1 MKQSMKKA
9 ALVLMLALAVLL
21 VPQWSNTAL
30 AVTTPSD
37 ITTGSDLPPA
47 PPLPTPPAKGEVVI
61 SGAKTVRGGEK
72 LTFSVTIDGKTVPN
86 SDLEWTLYPAD
97 ASLATIKSGV
107 ITTKRVT
114 YTHYVQVSAA
124 LKSDPSRYAN
134 FRLCIAPGVKKI
146 TVSAPTTYVDLSGSK
161 TLQLKATCDPE
172 DAIADVT
179 WSSSSSK
186 IATVD
191 ASGLV
196 TARKTGKV
204 TITATAKDGSKVKGS
219 ITLRVVS
226 GVTGLTIEG
235 AGSVAAG
242 KSITLKAVM
251 MPADATEK
259 GVVWSVDCDKSI
271 ASISQSGKL
280 TTKKVSGITTITVTA
295 VSKQN
300 SAIRATHT
308 VTIRPVTTGLAIS
321 APRLTIDLASPTLQ
335 LTAKC
340 IPEDAS
346 QQVAWST
353 SNKRIATVDA
363 NGLVT
368 AKKVGKV
375 TITAKA
381 TDGSG
386 RSAKITLT
394 VGSAVGTLEIR
405 GASAVAQGKT
415 ITLNAVITPAT
426 ATNQKVIW
434 SVDCGKD
441 IATIDRHGRLKAG
454 KGFTAPVTIMVTA
467 VSAENS
473 AITATRTVQILPPVT
488 TVAISAPRNY
498 IDVDGEDKT
507 LQLTAR
513 VLPEDAAQ
521 SVTWSTSN
529 KRIAT
534 VDANGVVTAL
544 KAGTV
549 TITATATDGTGVRA
563 KFTVKVQKTV
573 KSLTISGAEKLGGG
587 QSTTIKATILPKD
600 AANQKVIYSL
610 NCPASVAT
618 ISTSGVL
625 TTKNVT
631 EITTVTVNAVSA
643 ENSTISATWTLV
655 IYPKTTKLT
664 LTAASSWINVGASAQ
679 LHVSATPETAQMPVR
694 WRSSNTRV
702 ATVDANGVV
711 RGLKAGTATITVRT
725 TDGSNKRASVRVTVG
740 IPATGVV
747 ITGNRIVR
755 AGATLRLM
763 ATVQPANATVKRV
776 TWAVNCPASVATI
789 SGDGKLRVSAN
800 AETQIVLVTATVNDG
815 QRVSAAYP
823 VYIQGKAPVPPT
835 PTTPDAPEK

>member
-47 PPLPTPPAKGEVVI
+47 PPLPTPPAEGEVVI

-107 ITTKRVT
+107 ITTKRVA

-204 TITATAKDGSKVKGS
+204 TITATAKDGSKVRGR

-251 MPADATEK
+251 TPADATEK

-271 ASISQSGKL
+271 AAISQSGKL

-381 TDGSG
+381 
-386 RSAKITLT
+386 R
-394 VGSAVGTLEIR
+394 
-405 GASAVAQGKT
+405 
-415 ITLNAVITPAT
+415 
-426 ATNQKVIW
+426 
-434 SVDCGKD
+434 
-441 IATIDRHGRLKAG
+441 
-454 KGFTAPVTIMVTA
+454 M
-467 VSAENS
+467 
-473 AITATRTVQILPPVT
+473 
-488 TVAISAPRNY
+488 
-498 IDVDGEDKT
+498 
-507 LQLTAR
+507 
-513 VLPEDAAQ
+513 
-521 SVTWSTSN
+521 
-529 KRIAT
+529 
-534 VDANGVVTAL
+534 
-544 KAGTV
+544 
-549 TITATATDGTGVRA
+549 VRA
-563 KFTVKVQKTV
+563 ARR
-573 KSLTISGAEKLGGG
+573 KS
-587 QSTTIKATILPKD
+587 P
-600 AANQKVIYSL
+600 
-610 NCPASVAT
+610 
-618 ISTSGVL
+618 
-625 TTKNVT
+625 
-631 EITTVTVNAVSA
+631 
-643 ENSTISATWTLV
+643 
-655 IYPKTTKLT
+655 
-664 LTAASSWINVGASAQ
+664 
-679 LHVSATPETAQMPVR
+679 
-694 WRSSNTRV
+694 
-702 ATVDANGVV
+702 
-711 RGLKAGTATITVRT
+711 
-725 TDGSNKRASVRVTVG
+725 
-740 IPATGVV
+740 
-747 ITGNRIVR
+747 
-755 AGATLRLM
+755 
-763 ATVQPANATVKRV
+763 
-776 TWAVNCPASVATI
+776 
-789 SGDGKLRVSAN
+789 
-800 AETQIVLVTATVNDG
+800 
-815 QRVSAAYP
+815 
-823 VYIQGKAPVPPT
+823 
-835 PTTPDAPEK
+835 

>member
-1 MKQSMKKA
+1 MHCA
-9 ALVLMLALAVLL
+9 
-21 VPQWSNTAL
+21 
-30 AVTTPSD
+30 
-37 ITTGSDLPPA
+37 
-47 PPLPTPPAKGEVVI
+47 E
-61 SGAKTVRGGEK
+61 RE
-72 LTFSVTIDGKTVPN
+72 
-86 SDLEWTLYPAD
+86 
-97 ASLATIKSGV
+97 
-107 ITTKRVT
+107 
-114 YTHYVQVSAA
+114 
-124 LKSDPSRYAN
+124 
-134 FRLCIAPGVKKI
+134 KI

-204 TITATAKDGSKVKGS
+204 TITATAKDGSKVKGR

-271 ASISQSGKL
+271 AAISQSGKL
-280 TTKKVSGITTITVTA
+280 TTEKISAITTITVTA

-346 QQVAWST
+346 QQVA
-353 SNKRIATVDA
+353 
-363 NGLVT
+363 
-368 AKKVGKV
+368 
-375 TITAKA
+375 
-381 TDGSG
+381 
-386 RSAKITLT
+386 
-394 VGSAVGTLEIR
+394 
-405 GASAVAQGKT
+405 
-415 ITLNAVITPAT
+415 
-426 ATNQKVIW
+426 
-434 SVDCGKD
+434 
-441 IATIDRHGRLKAG
+441 
-454 KGFTAPVTIMVTA
+454 
-467 VSAENS
+467 
-473 AITATRTVQILPPVT
+473 
-488 TVAISAPRNY
+488 
-498 IDVDGEDKT
+498 
-507 LQLTAR
+507 
-513 VLPEDAAQ
+513 
-521 SVTWSTSN
+521 WSTSN

-664 LTAASSWINVGASAQ
+664 LTAASSWINVGASVQ
-679 LHVSATPETAQMPVR
+679 LHVSATPETAQMPIR

-725 TDGSNKRASVRVTVG
+725 TDGSNKRASLRVTVG

-763 ATVQPANATVKRV
+763 ATVQPSNATVKRV
-776 TWAVNCPASVATI
+776 TWAVNCPANVATI

>member
-107 ITTKRVT
+107 ITTKRVA

-172 DAIADVT
+172 DAITDVT

-204 TITATAKDGSKVKGS
+204 TITATAKDGSKVKGR

-242 KSITLKAVM
+242 KSITLRAVM

-280 TTKKVSGITTITVTA
+280 TTKKISAITTITVTA

-363 NGLVT
+363 NG
-368 AKKVGKV
+368 
-375 TITAKA
+375 
-381 TDGSG
+381 
-386 RSAKITLT
+386 
-394 VGSAVGTLEIR
+394 
-405 GASAVAQGKT
+405 
-415 ITLNAVITPAT
+415 
-426 ATNQKVIW
+426 
-434 SVDCGKD
+434 
-441 IATIDRHGRLKAG
+441 
-454 KGFTAPVTIMVTA
+454 
-467 VSAENS
+467 
-473 AITATRTVQILPPVT
+473 
-488 TVAISAPRNY
+488 
-498 IDVDGEDKT
+498 
-507 LQLTAR
+507 
-513 VLPEDAAQ
+513 
-521 SVTWSTSN
+521 
-529 KRIAT
+529 
-534 VDANGVVTAL
+534 VVTAL

-573 KSLTISGAEKLGGG
+573 KSLTISGAAKLGGG

-600 AANQKVIYSL
+600 AANQKIIYSL

-625 TTKNVT
+625 TTKNVA

-664 LTAASSWINVGASAQ
+664 LTAASSWINVGASVQ
-679 LHVSATPETAQMPVR
+679 LHVSATPETAQMPIR

-789 SGDGKLRVSAN
+789 FGDGKLRVSAN

-823 VYIQGKAPVPPT
+823 VYIQGKAPVLPT

>member
-9 ALVLMLALAVLL
+9 ALVLMLVLAVLL

-72 LTFSVTIDGKTVPN
+72 LTFSVTIDGKNVPN

-107 ITTKRVT
+107 ITTKRVA

-172 DAIADVT
+172 DAITDVT

-204 TITATAKDGSKVKGS
+204 TITATAKDGSKGKGS
-219 ITLRVVS
+219 INLRVVS

-259 GVVWSVDCDKSI
+259 SVVWSVDCDKSI

-280 TTKKVSGITTITVTA
+280 TTKKISAITAITVTA

-321 APRLTIDLASPTLQ
+321 APRMTIDRASPTLQ

-363 NGLVT
+363 NG
-368 AKKVGKV
+368 
-375 TITAKA
+375 
-381 TDGSG
+381 
-386 RSAKITLT
+386 
-394 VGSAVGTLEIR
+394 
-405 GASAVAQGKT
+405 
-415 ITLNAVITPAT
+415 
-426 ATNQKVIW
+426 
-434 SVDCGKD
+434 
-441 IATIDRHGRLKAG
+441 
-454 KGFTAPVTIMVTA
+454 
-467 VSAENS
+467 
-473 AITATRTVQILPPVT
+473 
-488 TVAISAPRNY
+488 
-498 IDVDGEDKT
+498 
-507 LQLTAR
+507 
-513 VLPEDAAQ
+513 
-521 SVTWSTSN
+521 
-529 KRIAT
+529 
-534 VDANGVVTAL
+534 VVTAR

-587 QSTTIKATILPKD
+587 QSTTIKETNLPKD

-664 LTAASSWINVGASAQ
+664 LTAASSWVNVGASVQ
-679 LHVSATPETAQMPVR
+679 LHVSATPETAQMPIR

>member
-72 LTFSVTIDGKTVPN
+72 LTFSVTIDGKNVPN

-107 ITTKRVT
+107 ITTKRVA

-172 DAIADVT
+172 DAITDVT

-219 ITLRVVS
+219 INLRVVS

-235 AGSVAAG
+235 ASSVAAG

-259 GVVWSVDCDKSI
+259 SVVWSVDCDKSI

-280 TTKKVSGITTITVTA
+280 TTKKISAITTITVTA

-363 NGLVT
+363 NG
-368 AKKVGKV
+368 
-375 TITAKA
+375 
-381 TDGSG
+381 
-386 RSAKITLT
+386 
-394 VGSAVGTLEIR
+394 
-405 GASAVAQGKT
+405 
-415 ITLNAVITPAT
+415 
-426 ATNQKVIW
+426 
-434 SVDCGKD
+434 
-441 IATIDRHGRLKAG
+441 
-454 KGFTAPVTIMVTA
+454 
-467 VSAENS
+467 
-473 AITATRTVQILPPVT
+473 
-488 TVAISAPRNY
+488 
-498 IDVDGEDKT
+498 
-507 LQLTAR
+507 
-513 VLPEDAAQ
+513 
-521 SVTWSTSN
+521 
-529 KRIAT
+529 
-534 VDANGVVTAL
+534 VVTAL

-573 KSLTISGAEKLGGG
+573 KSLTISGAAKLGGG

-664 LTAASSWINVGASAQ
+664 LTAASSWINVGASVQ
-679 LHVSATPETAQMPVR
+679 LHVSATPETAQMPIR

-725 TDGSNKRASVRVTVG
+725 TDGSNKRASLRVTVG

-800 AETQIVLVTATVNDG
+800 AETQIILVTATVNDG

-835 PTTPDAPEK
+835 PTTPEAPEK

>member
-107 ITTKRVT
+107 ITTKRVA
-114 YTHYVQVSAA
+114 YTHYVQVSAV

-204 TITATAKDGSKVKGS
+204 TITATAKDGSKVRGR

-251 MPADATEK
+251 TPADATEK

-280 TTKKVSGITTITVTA
+280 TTKKISAITTITVTA

-363 NGLVT
+363 NG
-368 AKKVGKV
+368 
-375 TITAKA
+375 
-381 TDGSG
+381 
-386 RSAKITLT
+386 
-394 VGSAVGTLEIR
+394 
-405 GASAVAQGKT
+405 
-415 ITLNAVITPAT
+415 
-426 ATNQKVIW
+426 
-434 SVDCGKD
+434 
-441 IATIDRHGRLKAG
+441 
-454 KGFTAPVTIMVTA
+454 
-467 VSAENS
+467 
-473 AITATRTVQILPPVT
+473 
-488 TVAISAPRNY
+488 
-498 IDVDGEDKT
+498 
-507 LQLTAR
+507 
-513 VLPEDAAQ
+513 
-521 SVTWSTSN
+521 
-529 KRIAT
+529 
-534 VDANGVVTAL
+534 VVTAL

-573 KSLTISGAEKLGGG
+573 KSLTISGAAKLGGG

-664 LTAASSWINVGASAQ
+664 LTAASSWINVGASVQ
-679 LHVSATPETAQMPVR
+679 LHVSATPETAQMPIR

-725 TDGSNKRASVRVTVG
+725 TDGSNKRASLRVTVG

-763 ATVQPANATVKRV
+763 ATVQPTNATVKRV

>member
-107 ITTKRVT
+107 ITTKRVA

-172 DAIADVT
+172 DAITDVT

-204 TITATAKDGSKVKGS
+204 TITATAKDGSKVKGR

-235 AGSVAAG
+235 ASSVAAG

-280 TTKKVSGITTITVTA
+280 TTKKVSGITNITVTA

-346 QQVAWST
+346 QQ
-353 SNKRIATVDA
+353 
-363 NGLVT
+363 
-368 AKKVGKV
+368 
-375 TITAKA
+375 
-381 TDGSG
+381 
-386 RSAKITLT
+386 
-394 VGSAVGTLEIR
+394 
-405 GASAVAQGKT
+405 
-415 ITLNAVITPAT
+415 
-426 ATNQKVIW
+426 
-434 SVDCGKD
+434 
-441 IATIDRHGRLKAG
+441 
-454 KGFTAPVTIMVTA
+454 
-467 VSAENS
+467 
-473 AITATRTVQILPPVT
+473 
-488 TVAISAPRNY
+488 
-498 IDVDGEDKT
+498 
-507 LQLTAR
+507 
-513 VLPEDAAQ
+513 
-521 SVTWSTSN
+521 VTWSTSN

-664 LTAASSWINVGASAQ
+664 LTAASSWVNVGASVQ

-763 ATVQPANATVKRV
+763 TTVQPANATVKRV

-823 VYIQGKAPVPPT
+823 VYIQGKAPVLPT
-835 PTTPDAPEK
+835 PTIPDAPEK

>member
-9 ALVLMLALAVLL
+9 ALVLMLMLAVLL
-21 VPQWSNTAL
+21 VPQGIGNTAL
-30 AVTTPSD
+30 AVATPSD

-47 PPLPTPPAKGEVVI
+47 PPLPTPPAEGEVVI
-61 SGAKTVRGGEK
+61 SSAKTVRGGEK

-86 SDLEWTLYPAD
+86 SDFEWTLYPVD
-97 ASLATIKSGV
+97 ASLATIKNGV

-134 FRLCIAPGVKKI
+134 FRLGIAPGVKKI

-161 TLQLKATCDPE
+161 TLQLTAVCDPE

-179 WSSSSSK
+179 WSSSNSK

-191 ASGLV
+191 ANGLV
-196 TARKTGKV
+196 TAFKTGKV
-204 TITATAKDGSKVKGS
+204 TITATAKDGSKVKGK
-219 ITLRVVS
+219 ITLNVVS

-235 AGSVAAG
+235 ASSVAAG

-251 MPADATEK
+251 TPADATEK

-271 ASISQSGKL
+271 ATISQSGKL

-308 VTIRPVTTGLAIS
+308 VTIRPVTTGMAIS
-321 APRLTIDLASPTLQ
+321 APRLTIDLAAPTLQ

-340 IPEDAS
+340 TPEDAS
-346 QQVAWST
+346 QQVTWSS
-353 SNKRIATVDA
+353 SNTRIATVDA

-434 SVDCGKD
+434 SVDCAKD
-441 IATIDRHGRLKAG
+441 IATIDQQGRLKAG
-454 KGFTAPVTIMVTA
+454 KNFTAPVTITVTA

-473 AITATRTVQILPPVT
+473 AISATHTVQILAPVT
-488 TVAISAPRNY
+488 TISISAPKNY

-513 VLPEDAAQ
+513 VLPEEAAQ

-529 KRIAT
+529 RSIAT
-534 VDANGVVTAL
+534 VDANGLVTAL

-573 KSLTISGAEKLGGG
+573 KSLTISGAAQLGGG
-587 QSTTIKATILPKD
+587 QSTTIKAAILPKD
-600 AANQKVIYSL
+600 AANQKVIYSV

-618 ISTSGVL
+618 ISASGVL

-643 ENSTISATWTLV
+643 ENSAISATWTV
-655 IYPKTTKLT
+655 IIYPKTTKLT
-664 LTAASSWINVGASAQ
+664 LAAPSTWLNVGAAMQ
-679 LHVSATPETAQMPVR
+679 LRAAVEPETAQMPLR
-694 WRSSNTRV
+694 WSSSNTRI

-711 RGLKAGTATITVRT
+711 RGVTAGTVTITVRT
-725 TDGSNKRASVRVTVG
+725 TDGSNKRASVRLTVG
-740 IPATGVV
+740 IPATDVV
-747 ITGNRIVR
+747 ITGNRIVK
-755 AGATLRLM
+755 AGATLRLT

-776 TWAVNCPASVATI
+776 TWLVNCPASVATI
-789 SGDGKLRVSAN
+789 SADGRLRVSAN
-800 AETQIVLVTATVNDG
+800 AETQIILVAAVVNDG
-815 QRVSAAYP
+815 QQASAVYP
-823 VYIQGKAPVPPT
+823 VYIQGKTPTPPT
-835 PTTPDAPEK
+835 TNPDGPEK

>member
-9 ALVLMLALAVLL
+9 ALVLMLALVVLL

-107 ITTKRVT
+107 ITTKRVA

-321 APRLTIDLASPTLQ
+321 APR
-335 LTAKC
+335 
-340 IPEDAS
+340 
-346 QQVAWST
+346 
-353 SNKRIATVDA
+353 
-363 NGLVT
+363 
-368 AKKVGKV
+368 
-375 TITAKA
+375 
-381 TDGSG
+381 
-386 RSAKITLT
+386 
-394 VGSAVGTLEIR
+394 
-405 GASAVAQGKT
+405 
-415 ITLNAVITPAT
+415 
-426 ATNQKVIW
+426 
-434 SVDCGKD
+434 
-441 IATIDRHGRLKAG
+441 
-454 KGFTAPVTIMVTA
+454 
-467 VSAENS
+467 
-473 AITATRTVQILPPVT
+473 
-488 TVAISAPRNY
+488 NY

-573 KSLTISGAEKLGGG
+573 KSLTISGAAKLGGG

-664 LTAASSWINVGASAQ
+664 LTAASSWINVGASVQ

-711 RGLKAGTATITVRT
+711 RGLKAGTATITART

-823 VYIQGKAPVPPT
+823 VYIQGKAPVLPT

>member
-107 ITTKRVT
+107 ITTKRVA

-204 TITATAKDGSKVKGS
+204 TITATAKDGSKVKGR

-346 QQVAWST
+346 QQV
-353 SNKRIATVDA
+353 
-363 NGLVT
+363 
-368 AKKVGKV
+368 
-375 TITAKA
+375 
-381 TDGSG
+381 
-386 RSAKITLT
+386 
-394 VGSAVGTLEIR
+394 
-405 GASAVAQGKT
+405 
-415 ITLNAVITPAT
+415 
-426 ATNQKVIW
+426 
-434 SVDCGKD
+434 
-441 IATIDRHGRLKAG
+441 
-454 KGFTAPVTIMVTA
+454 
-467 VSAENS
+467 
-473 AITATRTVQILPPVT
+473 
-488 TVAISAPRNY
+488 
-498 IDVDGEDKT
+498 
-507 LQLTAR
+507 
-513 VLPEDAAQ
+513 
-521 SVTWSTSN
+521 TWSTSN

-610 NCPASVAT
+610 NCPPSVAT

-664 LTAASSWINVGASAQ
+664 LTAASSWINVGASVQ
-679 LHVSATPETAQMPVR
+679 LHVSATPETAQMPIR

-725 TDGSNKRASVRVTVG
+725 TDGSNKRASLRVTVG

-800 AETQIVLVTATVNDG
+800 AETQIILVTATVNDG
-815 QRVSAAYP
+815 QRVSTAYP
-823 VYIQGKAPVPPT
+823 VYIQGKAPVLPT

>member
-9 ALVLMLALAVLL
+9 ALVLMLALVVLL

-107 ITTKRVT
+107 ITTKRVA

-191 ASGLV
+191 ANGLV

-204 TITATAKDGSKVKGS
+204 TITATAKDGSKVKGR

-271 ASISQSGKL
+271 AAISQSGKL
-280 TTKKVSGITTITVTA
+280 TTEKISAITTITVTA

-363 NGLVT
+363 NG
-368 AKKVGKV
+368 
-375 TITAKA
+375 
-381 TDGSG
+381 
-386 RSAKITLT
+386 
-394 VGSAVGTLEIR
+394 
-405 GASAVAQGKT
+405 
-415 ITLNAVITPAT
+415 
-426 ATNQKVIW
+426 
-434 SVDCGKD
+434 
-441 IATIDRHGRLKAG
+441 
-454 KGFTAPVTIMVTA
+454 
-467 VSAENS
+467 
-473 AITATRTVQILPPVT
+473 
-488 TVAISAPRNY
+488 
-498 IDVDGEDKT
+498 
-507 LQLTAR
+507 
-513 VLPEDAAQ
+513 
-521 SVTWSTSN
+521 
-529 KRIAT
+529 
-534 VDANGVVTAL
+534 VVTAL

-573 KSLTISGAEKLGGG
+573 KSLTISGAAKLGGG

-664 LTAASSWINVGASAQ
+664 LTAASSWINVGASVQ
-679 LHVSATPETAQMPVR
+679 LHVSATPETAQMPIR

-711 RGLKAGTATITVRT
+711 RGLKAGTATITART

-800 AETQIVLVTATVNDG
+800 AETQIILVTATVNDG

-835 PTTPDAPEK
+835 PTTPEAPEK

>member
-107 ITTKRVT
+107 ITTKRVA

-346 QQVAWST
+346 QQV
-353 SNKRIATVDA
+353 
-363 NGLVT
+363 
-368 AKKVGKV
+368 
-375 TITAKA
+375 
-381 TDGSG
+381 
-386 RSAKITLT
+386 
-394 VGSAVGTLEIR
+394 
-405 GASAVAQGKT
+405 
-415 ITLNAVITPAT
+415 
-426 ATNQKVIW
+426 
-434 SVDCGKD
+434 
-441 IATIDRHGRLKAG
+441 
-454 KGFTAPVTIMVTA
+454 
-467 VSAENS
+467 
-473 AITATRTVQILPPVT
+473 
-488 TVAISAPRNY
+488 
-498 IDVDGEDKT
+498 
-507 LQLTAR
+507 
-513 VLPEDAAQ
+513 
-521 SVTWSTSN
+521 TWSTSN

-573 KSLTISGAEKLGGG
+573 KSLTISGAAKLGGG

-631 EITTVTVNAVSA
+631 EITTVAVNAVSA

-664 LTAASSWINVGASAQ
+664 LTAASSWINVGASVQ
-679 LHVSATPETAQMPVR
+679 LHVSATPETAQMPIR

-725 TDGSNKRASVRVTVG
+725 TDGSNKRASLRVTVG

>member
-107 ITTKRVT
+107 ITTKRVA

-204 TITATAKDGSKVKGS
+204 TITATAKDGSKVRGR

-251 MPADATEK
+251 TPADATEK

-280 TTKKVSGITTITVTA
+280 TTKKISAITTITVTA

-368 AKKVGKV
+368 AKKVGK
-375 TITAKA
+375 
-381 TDGSG
+381 
-386 RSAKITLT
+386 
-394 VGSAVGTLEIR
+394 
-405 GASAVAQGKT
+405 
-415 ITLNAVITPAT
+415 
-426 ATNQKVIW
+426 
-434 SVDCGKD
+434 
-441 IATIDRHGRLKAG
+441 
-454 KGFTAPVTIMVTA
+454 
-467 VSAENS
+467 
-473 AITATRTVQILPPVT
+473 
-488 TVAISAPRNY
+488 
-498 IDVDGEDKT
+498 
-507 LQLTAR
+507 
-513 VLPEDAAQ
+513 
-521 SVTWSTSN
+521 
-529 KRIAT
+529 
-534 VDANGVVTAL
+534 
-544 KAGTV
+544 V

-664 LTAASSWINVGASAQ
+664 LTAASSWINVGASVQ
-679 LHVSATPETAQMPVR
+679 LHVSATPETAQMPIR

-725 TDGSNKRASVRVTVG
+725 TDGSNKRASLRVTVG

>member
-107 ITTKRVT
+107 ITTKRVA

-204 TITATAKDGSKVKGS
+204 TITATAKDGSKVKGR

-251 MPADATEK
+251 TPADATEK

-280 TTKKVSGITTITVTA
+280 TTKKISAITTITVTA

-363 NGLVT
+363 NG
-368 AKKVGKV
+368 
-375 TITAKA
+375 
-381 TDGSG
+381 
-386 RSAKITLT
+386 
-394 VGSAVGTLEIR
+394 
-405 GASAVAQGKT
+405 
-415 ITLNAVITPAT
+415 
-426 ATNQKVIW
+426 
-434 SVDCGKD
+434 
-441 IATIDRHGRLKAG
+441 
-454 KGFTAPVTIMVTA
+454 
-467 VSAENS
+467 
-473 AITATRTVQILPPVT
+473 
-488 TVAISAPRNY
+488 
-498 IDVDGEDKT
+498 
-507 LQLTAR
+507 
-513 VLPEDAAQ
+513 
-521 SVTWSTSN
+521 
-529 KRIAT
+529 
-534 VDANGVVTAL
+534 VVTAL

-573 KSLTISGAEKLGGG
+573 KSLTISGAAKLGGG

-679 LHVSATPETAQMPVR
+679 LHVSATPETAQMPIR

-711 RGLKAGTATITVRT
+711 RGLKAGTATITART

-835 PTTPDAPEK
+835 PTPPDAPEK

>member
-72 LTFSVTIDGKTVPN
+72 LTFSVTIDGKAVPN

-107 ITTKRVT
+107 ITTKRVA

-179 WSSSSSK
+179 WSTSSSK

-204 TITATAKDGSKVKGS
+204 TITATAKDGSKVRGR

-251 MPADATEK
+251 TPADATEK

-280 TTKKVSGITTITVTA
+280 TTKKISAITTITVTA

-363 NGLVT
+363 NG
-368 AKKVGKV
+368 
-375 TITAKA
+375 
-381 TDGSG
+381 
-386 RSAKITLT
+386 
-394 VGSAVGTLEIR
+394 
-405 GASAVAQGKT
+405 
-415 ITLNAVITPAT
+415 
-426 ATNQKVIW
+426 
-434 SVDCGKD
+434 
-441 IATIDRHGRLKAG
+441 
-454 KGFTAPVTIMVTA
+454 
-467 VSAENS
+467 
-473 AITATRTVQILPPVT
+473 
-488 TVAISAPRNY
+488 
-498 IDVDGEDKT
+498 
-507 LQLTAR
+507 
-513 VLPEDAAQ
+513 
-521 SVTWSTSN
+521 
-529 KRIAT
+529 
-534 VDANGVVTAL
+534 VVTAL

-573 KSLTISGAEKLGGG
+573 KSLTISGAAKLGGG

-664 LTAASSWINVGASAQ
+664 LTAASSWVNVGASVQ
-679 LHVSATPETAQMPVR
+679 LHVSATPETAQMPIR

-711 RGLKAGTATITVRT
+711 RGLKAGTATITART
-725 TDGSNKRASVRVTVG
+725 TDGSNKRASLRVTVG

-776 TWAVNCPASVATI
+776 TWAVNCPANVATI

-823 VYIQGKAPVPPT
+823 VYIQGKAPVLPT

>member
-72 LTFSVTIDGKTVPN
+72 LTFSVTIDGKNVPN

-107 ITTKRVT
+107 ITTKRVA

-172 DAIADVT
+172 DAITDVT

-219 ITLRVVS
+219 INLRVVS

-235 AGSVAAG
+235 ASSVAAG

-259 GVVWSVDCDKSI
+259 SVVWSVDCDKSI

-280 TTKKVSGITTITVTA
+280 TTKKISAITTITVTA

-454 KGFTAPVTIMVTA
+454 KGFTAPVTITVTA

-631 EITTVTVNAVSA
+631 EITNFRNVDACHLPQDDETHLDGSQQLGQR
-643 ENSTISATWTLV
+643 WR
-655 IYPKTTKLT
+655 
-664 LTAASSWINVGASAQ
+664 VGAAAC
-679 LHVSATPETAQMPVR
+679 VG
-694 WRSSNTRV
+694 NTRNG
-702 ATVDANGVV
+702 ADAHPLAQQQHP
-711 RGLKAGTATITVRT
+711 RC
-725 TDGSNKRASVRVTVG
+725 DGGCKRRCARPEGRHSDDYR
-740 IPATGVV
+740 PHDRRLEQA
-747 ITGNRIVR
+747 RVR
-755 AGATLRLM
+755 ARDGRH
-763 ATVQPANATVKRV
+763 
-776 TWAVNCPASVATI
+776 
-789 SGDGKLRVSAN
+789 SGDGRGDYR
-800 AETQIVLVTATVNDG
+800 QPHRPRG
-815 QRVSAAYP
+815 C
-823 VYIQGKAPVPPT
+823 
-835 PTTPDAPEK
+835 DAPADGDGAARERHGEACDVGGQLPRERCDDFWRREAARVRKRGNTNCPRHRDGE

>member
-107 ITTKRVT
+107 ITTKRVA

-204 TITATAKDGSKVKGS
+204 TITATAKDGSKVRGR

-251 MPADATEK
+251 TPADATEK

-280 TTKKVSGITTITVTA
+280 TTKKISAITTITVTA

-363 NGLVT
+363 NG
-368 AKKVGKV
+368 
-375 TITAKA
+375 
-381 TDGSG
+381 
-386 RSAKITLT
+386 
-394 VGSAVGTLEIR
+394 
-405 GASAVAQGKT
+405 
-415 ITLNAVITPAT
+415 
-426 ATNQKVIW
+426 
-434 SVDCGKD
+434 
-441 IATIDRHGRLKAG
+441 
-454 KGFTAPVTIMVTA
+454 
-467 VSAENS
+467 
-473 AITATRTVQILPPVT
+473 
-488 TVAISAPRNY
+488 
-498 IDVDGEDKT
+498 
-507 LQLTAR
+507 
-513 VLPEDAAQ
+513 
-521 SVTWSTSN
+521 
-529 KRIAT
+529 
-534 VDANGVVTAL
+534 VVTAL

-573 KSLTISGAEKLGGG
+573 KSLTISGAAKLGGG

-664 LTAASSWINVGASAQ
+664 LTAASSWINVGASVQ
-679 LHVSATPETAQMPVR
+679 LHVSATPETAQMPIR

-747 ITGNRIVR
+747 ITGNRIAR

>member
-47 PPLPTPPAKGEVVI
+47 PPLPTPPAEGEVVI

-107 ITTKRVT
+107 ITTKRVA

-242 KSITLKAVM
+242 KSITLRAVM

-280 TTKKVSGITTITVTA
+280 TTKKISAITTITVTA

-363 NGLVT
+363 NG
-368 AKKVGKV
+368 
-375 TITAKA
+375 
-381 TDGSG
+381 
-386 RSAKITLT
+386 
-394 VGSAVGTLEIR
+394 
-405 GASAVAQGKT
+405 
-415 ITLNAVITPAT
+415 
-426 ATNQKVIW
+426 
-434 SVDCGKD
+434 
-441 IATIDRHGRLKAG
+441 
-454 KGFTAPVTIMVTA
+454 
-467 VSAENS
+467 
-473 AITATRTVQILPPVT
+473 
-488 TVAISAPRNY
+488 
-498 IDVDGEDKT
+498 
-507 LQLTAR
+507 
-513 VLPEDAAQ
+513 
-521 SVTWSTSN
+521 
-529 KRIAT
+529 
-534 VDANGVVTAL
+534 VVTAL

-573 KSLTISGAEKLGGG
+573 KSLTISGAAKLGGG

-694 WRSSNTRV
+694 WRSSNTRI

-789 SGDGKLRVSAN
+789 FGDGKLRVSAN

>member
-47 PPLPTPPAKGEVVI
+47 PPLPTPPAEGEVVI

-107 ITTKRVT
+107 ITTKRVA

-219 ITLRVVS
+219 ITLRVVN

-235 AGSVAAG
+235 ASSVAAG

-259 GVVWSVDCDKSI
+259 GVIWSVDCDKSI

-280 TTKKVSGITTITVTA
+280 TTKKISAITTITVTA

-308 VTIRPVTTGLAIS
+308 VAIRPVTTGLAIS

-346 QQVAWST
+346 QQ
-353 SNKRIATVDA
+353 
-363 NGLVT
+363 
-368 AKKVGKV
+368 
-375 TITAKA
+375 
-381 TDGSG
+381 
-386 RSAKITLT
+386 
-394 VGSAVGTLEIR
+394 
-405 GASAVAQGKT
+405 
-415 ITLNAVITPAT
+415 
-426 ATNQKVIW
+426 
-434 SVDCGKD
+434 
-441 IATIDRHGRLKAG
+441 
-454 KGFTAPVTIMVTA
+454 
-467 VSAENS
+467 
-473 AITATRTVQILPPVT
+473 
-488 TVAISAPRNY
+488 
-498 IDVDGEDKT
+498 
-507 LQLTAR
+507 
-513 VLPEDAAQ
+513 
-521 SVTWSTSN
+521 VTWSTSN

-664 LTAASSWINVGASAQ
+664 LTAASSWINVGASVQ

-800 AETQIVLVTATVNDG
+800 AETQIILVTATVNDG

>member
-47 PPLPTPPAKGEVVI
+47 PPLPTPPAEGEVVI

-72 LTFSVTIDGKTVPN
+72 LTFSVTIDGKNVPN

-107 ITTKRVT
+107 ITTKRVA

-179 WSSSSSK
+179 WSTSSSK

-204 TITATAKDGSKVKGS
+204 TITATAKDGSKVRGR

-280 TTKKVSGITTITVTA
+280 TTKKISAITTITVTA

-346 QQVAWST
+346 QQVA
-353 SNKRIATVDA
+353 
-363 NGLVT
+363 
-368 AKKVGKV
+368 
-375 TITAKA
+375 
-381 TDGSG
+381 
-386 RSAKITLT
+386 
-394 VGSAVGTLEIR
+394 
-405 GASAVAQGKT
+405 
-415 ITLNAVITPAT
+415 
-426 ATNQKVIW
+426 
-434 SVDCGKD
+434 
-441 IATIDRHGRLKAG
+441 
-454 KGFTAPVTIMVTA
+454 
-467 VSAENS
+467 
-473 AITATRTVQILPPVT
+473 
-488 TVAISAPRNY
+488 
-498 IDVDGEDKT
+498 
-507 LQLTAR
+507 
-513 VLPEDAAQ
+513 
-521 SVTWSTSN
+521 WSTSN

-664 LTAASSWINVGASAQ
+664 LTAASSWINVGASVQ
-679 LHVSATPETAQMPVR
+679 LHVSATPETAQMPIR

-725 TDGSNKRASVRVTVG
+725 TDGSNKRASLRVTVG

-763 ATVQPANATVKRV
+763 ATVQPSNATVKRV

-800 AETQIVLVTATVNDG
+800 AETQIILVTATVNDG

-835 PTTPDAPEK
+835 PTTPEAPEK

>member
-47 PPLPTPPAKGEVVI
+47 PPLPTPPAEGEVVI

-280 TTKKVSGITTITVTA
+280 TTKQVSGITTITVTA

-346 QQVAWST
+346 QQVA
-353 SNKRIATVDA
+353 
-363 NGLVT
+363 
-368 AKKVGKV
+368 
-375 TITAKA
+375 
-381 TDGSG
+381 
-386 RSAKITLT
+386 
-394 VGSAVGTLEIR
+394 
-405 GASAVAQGKT
+405 
-415 ITLNAVITPAT
+415 
-426 ATNQKVIW
+426 
-434 SVDCGKD
+434 
-441 IATIDRHGRLKAG
+441 
-454 KGFTAPVTIMVTA
+454 
-467 VSAENS
+467 
-473 AITATRTVQILPPVT
+473 
-488 TVAISAPRNY
+488 
-498 IDVDGEDKT
+498 
-507 LQLTAR
+507 
-513 VLPEDAAQ
+513 
-521 SVTWSTSN
+521 WSTSN

-664 LTAASSWINVGASAQ
+664 LTAASSWINVGASVQ

-711 RGLKAGTATITVRT
+711 RGLKAGTATITART
-725 TDGSNKRASVRVTVG
+725 TDGSNKRASLRVTVG

-800 AETQIVLVTATVNDG
+800 AETQIILVTATVNDG

>member
-107 ITTKRVT
+107 ITTKRVA

-280 TTKKVSGITTITVTA
+280 TTKKISAITTITVTA

-353 SNKRIATVDA
+353 SNKRIATVD
-363 NGLVT
+363 T
-368 AKKVGKV
+368 
-375 TITAKA
+375 
-381 TDGSG
+381 
-386 RSAKITLT
+386 
-394 VGSAVGTLEIR
+394 
-405 GASAVAQGKT
+405 
-415 ITLNAVITPAT
+415 
-426 ATNQKVIW
+426 
-434 SVDCGKD
+434 
-441 IATIDRHGRLKAG
+441 
-454 KGFTAPVTIMVTA
+454 
-467 VSAENS
+467 
-473 AITATRTVQILPPVT
+473 
-488 TVAISAPRNY
+488 
-498 IDVDGEDKT
+498 
-507 LQLTAR
+507 
-513 VLPEDAAQ
+513 
-521 SVTWSTSN
+521 
-529 KRIAT
+529 
-534 VDANGVVTAL
+534 NGVVTAL

-664 LTAASSWINVGASAQ
+664 LTAASSWINVGASVQ
-679 LHVSATPETAQMPVR
+679 LHVSATPETAQMPIR

-711 RGLKAGTATITVRT
+711 RGLKAGTATITART
-725 TDGSNKRASVRVTVG
+725 TDGSNKRASLRVTVG

-763 ATVQPANATVKRV
+763 ATVQPSNATVKRV

>member
-72 LTFSVTIDGKTVPN
+72 LTFSVTIDGKNVPN

-107 ITTKRVT
+107 ITTKRVA

-134 FRLCIAPGVKKI
+134 FRLCIAPSVKKI

-204 TITATAKDGSKVKGS
+204 TITATAKDGSKVKGR

-251 MPADATEK
+251 TPADATEK

-271 ASISQSGKL
+271 AAISQSGKL
-280 TTKKVSGITTITVTA
+280 TTEKISAITTITVTA

-346 QQVAWST
+346 QQV
-353 SNKRIATVDA
+353 
-363 NGLVT
+363 
-368 AKKVGKV
+368 
-375 TITAKA
+375 
-381 TDGSG
+381 
-386 RSAKITLT
+386 
-394 VGSAVGTLEIR
+394 
-405 GASAVAQGKT
+405 
-415 ITLNAVITPAT
+415 
-426 ATNQKVIW
+426 
-434 SVDCGKD
+434 
-441 IATIDRHGRLKAG
+441 
-454 KGFTAPVTIMVTA
+454 
-467 VSAENS
+467 
-473 AITATRTVQILPPVT
+473 
-488 TVAISAPRNY
+488 
-498 IDVDGEDKT
+498 
-507 LQLTAR
+507 
-513 VLPEDAAQ
+513 
-521 SVTWSTSN
+521 TWSTSN

-563 KFTVKVQKTV
+563 KLTVKVQKTV

-664 LTAASSWINVGASAQ
+664 LTAASSWVNVGASVQ
-679 LHVSATPETAQMPVR
+679 LHVSATPETAQMPIR

-711 RGLKAGTATITVRT
+711 RGLKAGTATITART
-725 TDGSNKRASVRVTVG
+725 TDGSNKRASLRVTVG

-776 TWAVNCPASVATI
+776 TWAVNCPANVATI

>member
-107 ITTKRVT
+107 ITTKRVA

-204 TITATAKDGSKVKGS
+204 TITATAKDGSKVKGR

-235 AGSVAAG
+235 ASSVAAG

-280 TTKKVSGITTITVTA
+280 TTKKVSGITNITVTA

-346 QQVAWST
+346 QQV
-353 SNKRIATVDA
+353 
-363 NGLVT
+363 
-368 AKKVGKV
+368 
-375 TITAKA
+375 
-381 TDGSG
+381 
-386 RSAKITLT
+386 
-394 VGSAVGTLEIR
+394 
-405 GASAVAQGKT
+405 
-415 ITLNAVITPAT
+415 
-426 ATNQKVIW
+426 
-434 SVDCGKD
+434 
-441 IATIDRHGRLKAG
+441 
-454 KGFTAPVTIMVTA
+454 
-467 VSAENS
+467 
-473 AITATRTVQILPPVT
+473 
-488 TVAISAPRNY
+488 
-498 IDVDGEDKT
+498 
-507 LQLTAR
+507 
-513 VLPEDAAQ
+513 
-521 SVTWSTSN
+521 TWSTSN

-573 KSLTISGAEKLGGG
+573 KSLTISGAAKLGGG

-664 LTAASSWINVGASAQ
+664 LTAASSWINVGASVQ

-800 AETQIVLVTATVNDG
+800 AETQIILVTATVNDG